1 MQLLRHILVTFV
13 GLQAIVQA
21 LELAT
26 GEDRVVMSGET
37 TKGSRH
43 YHTLNVYEI
52 GDYEAVRFKIAAEK
66 NAYVELRDTPDNEDE
81 APKRYIISIG
91 G

>member
-26 GEDRVVMSGET
+26 GEDRVVMSG
-37 TKGSRH
+37 
-43 YHTLNVYEI
+43 
-52 GDYEAVRFKIAAEK
+52 
-66 NAYVELRDTPDNEDE
+66 
-81 APKRYIISIG
+81 
-91 G
+91 

>member
-13 GLQAIVQA
+13 GLQAIAQA

-37 TKGSRH
+37 TLGSKH
-43 YHTLNVYEI
+43 YHSLNVAEI
-52 GDYEAVRFKIAAEK
+52 GDYEAVRFTIAAKEK
-66 NAYVELRDTPDNEDE
+66 AN
-81 APKRYIISIG
+81 I
-91 G
+91 